1 MGNHSNA
8 WTCERGHVM
17 GTVQQGN
24 LLLYRQAITPSEP
37 TEAVDVI
44 AVVEGYVANVRCSI
58 CGAMRT
64 WFPVEAAMAK
74 LLTHYARRRKVMG

>member
-1 MGNHSNA
+1 
-8 WTCERGHVM
+8 
-17 GTVQQGN
+17 
-24 LLLYRQAITPSEP
+24 
-37 TEAVDVI
+37 VDVI